1 MIDSIGI
8 DAAATS
14 AATVQSS
21 KQLDKNAFTQLL
33 VTQLQNQDP
42 LSPQSNEELAAQL
55 AQFSSLEQ
63 MELVNENL
71 VGLARLGQSNA
82 LVDQITGA
90 SSMVGQNVAYLDS
103 ETGQRVEGA
112 VEYAKVQ
119 DGKVYLGIGG
129 ADVPL
134 EQIAEVLGA
143 VGGDEIVP
151 DDDAGDDAT
160 DGDAAD
166 SDDSAA

>member
-1 MIDSIGI
+1 MIDGIGI
-8 DAAATS
+8 DSAATS
-14 AATVQSS
+14 VATAQSS
-21 KQLDKNAFTQLL
+21 QQLDKNAFTQLL

-71 VGLARLGQSNA
+71 VGLAVLGQSNA

-90 SSMVGQNVAYLDS
+90 SSMVGKNVAYLES
-103 ETGQRVEGA
+103 ESGERVEGA

-119 DGKVYLGIGG
+119 DGAVYLGIGG
-129 ADVPL
+129 VDVPL
-134 EQIAEVLGA
+134 EQVAEVLGE
-143 VGGDEIVP
+143 VGDGDEIIP
-151 DDDAGDDAT
+151 DEDGS
-160 DGDAAD
+160 DGDELG
-166 SDDSAA
+166 SEDDPV

>member
-1 MIDSIGI
+1 MIEGIGLE
-8 DAAATS
+8 S
-14 AATVQSS
+14 AANSLGKAQGS
-21 KQLDKNAFTQLL
+21 QNLDKNAFTQLL

-71 VGLARLGQSNA
+71 VGLARIEQGNA

-90 SSMVGQNVAYLDS
+90 SALVGKNVNYLDAS
-103 ETGQRVEGA
+103 TGEPLGGE

-119 DGKVYLGIGG
+119 DGRVFLGIDGV
-129 ADVPL
+129 DVPL
-134 EQIAEVLGA
+134 SQVVEILGD
-143 VGGDEIVP
+143 VGDGDEITGH
-151 DDDAGDDAT
+151 DDEHTGEKDE
-160 DGDAAD
+160 DGL
-166 SDDSAA
+166 